1 MESKIKKYLSDP
13 WMAYCAFTSKGLTKW
28 VSDRTH
34 LRLMHR
40 AKLGM
45 WPSIDSP
52 VTFTEKMQ
60 WLKLNDHN
68 PAYTT
73 MVDKYR
79 AKDLIASRVGSEHVV
94 KTLGAWN
101 SADDIDVSG
110 LPEKF
115 VLKTNHDCGGVLI
128 CTDKG
133 HFDLNS
139 AKDFFRGHLKQ
150 NYFYGCREW
159 PYKNVKPVVFA
170 EEFLESEGDNAR
182 DEDDN
187 WEGIDEFDFFC
198 FDGEPRLISYCHGDK
213 NDSEK
218 RYNDFYDTEWNL
230 LPLAMGYAGSEETI
244 PAPEQLS
251 EMLELSRKLSDGV
264 PFLRV
269 DLFICKG
276 RVLVGELTFYPWGG
290 FTPFSPAEAERTL
303 GQMVSLPQRENEE

>member
-159 PYKNVKPVVFA
+159 PYKNVKPVV
-170 EEFLESEGDNAR
+170 L
-182 DEDDN
+182 
-187 WEGIDEFDFFC
+187 
-198 FDGEPRLISYCHGDK
+198 GERG
-213 NDSEK
+213 
-218 RYNDFYDTEWNL
+218 
-230 LPLAMGYAGSEETI
+230 
-244 PAPEQLS
+244 
-251 EMLELSRKLSDGV
+251 
-264 PFLRV
+264 
-269 DLFICKG
+269 
-276 RVLVGELTFYPWGG
+276 
-290 FTPFSPAEAERTL
+290 
-303 GQMVSLPQRENEE
+303 